1 MCGAGNPSAPLS
13 LAVVTHICL
22 SGDLLEHKQQHIS
35 DYITKENDA
44 LSPRNH
50 ELIIVPQRGLGTQE
64 PLPMHV
70 RMLTSPFLYGFVQ
83 VTRAVRRSWVQLSC
97 LPRRPCF
104 IAIFPIRWLLCS
116 FSPLFCDIPQVY
128 TDI

>member
-1 MCGAGNPSAPLS
+1 MCGGGNPSAPRS

-22 SGDLLEHKQQHIS
+22 SGDLLERKQRIS

-50 ELIIVPQRGLGTQE
+50 EPNIVPRGGLGTQE
-64 PLPMHV
+64 PLPMYV
-70 RMLTSPFLYGFVQ
+70 RMLINPFLFGFVQ
-83 VTRAVRRSWVQLSC
+83 VIRATMRSQVDLSC
-97 LPRRPCF
+97 LSRRPCF
-104 IAIFPIRWLLCS
+104 TAIFPIHWLLCS